1 MRCHHLTPE
10 FAISPQIS
18 LQDIQTIR
26 EAGFRTIICNRPNGE
41 EANQPDSATI
51 AKIAKE
57 SGLFFVD
64 LPIEAGSTPSSD
76 TIKKMQEALNT
87 LPGPVL
93 AYCRTG
99 NRAAQAWNMAIQ
111 NNS

>member
-18 LQDIQTIR
+18 IQDVQIIR

-76 TIKKMQEALNT
+76 TIKKMQEALRT
-87 LPGPVL
+87 LPTPVL

-99 NRAAQAWNMAIQ
+99 NRSAQAWNMAIQ